1 MAAVFPVF
9 SVLPRGT
16 QLVALL
22 PGMQH
27 CDSRWGWAGLSAL
40 QLGCRSGG
48 TGRQLYVSSSSSAGI
63 VTTDLAS
70 CLSLWAQTV
79 CSSLKWGLVGGLL
92 CNGQMKTH
100 ALLELSGTTVVIF

>member
-9 SVLPRGT
+9 SVLPMGT

-40 QLGCRSGG
+40 QLAF
-48 TGRQLYVSSSSSAGI
+48 T
-63 VTTDLAS
+63 
-70 CLSLWAQTV
+70 
-79 CSSLKWGLVGGLL
+79 
-92 CNGQMKTH
+92 
-100 ALLELSGTTVVIF
+100 